1 MKKIFLLILIF
12 LITIS
17 NGQKLGIVAKYDSEL
32 KHIHL
37 KGGYN
42 YDVLNIENLH
52 YDIKP
57 FIDSLIIDNNLINN
71 EINDFDFS
79 ILYDYVPEQPN
90 KKIKEYLKNYC
101 LSKDFNA
108 LFIIRSNNLFNS
120 LNPLKTTYK
129 YNFDYGILTMKGKKK
144 QYVYYN
150 NIDFLYYVLEDNRL
164 TYPVMKR
171 DLRLSFPL
179 IPKKSSETV
188 YDENDLTLNDSKN
201 IKVDFLNELKKKIKA
216 NFDHIITKISKK

>member
-1 MKKIFLLILIF
+1 
-12 LITIS
+12 
-17 NGQKLGIVAKYDSEL
+17 
-32 KHIHL
+32 
-37 KGGYN
+37 
-42 YDVLNIENLH
+42 
-52 YDIKP
+52 
-57 FIDSLIIDNNLINN
+57 
-71 EINDFDFS
+71 
-79 ILYDYVPEQPN
+79 
-90 KKIKEYLKNYC
+90 
-101 LSKDFNA
+101 
-108 LFIIRSNNLFNS
+108 
-120 LNPLKTTYK
+120 
-129 YNFDYGILTMKGKKK
+129 MKGKKK

-216 NFDHIITKISKK
+216 NFDHIIMKISKK